1 MTLTNAFPCREWNIK
16 KWRIVKAWVTGTE
29 GGQAEDG
36 LRRYWQE
43 DTIGCGEWMSDMKI
57 RGTDER
63 QKGSCL
69 IKLTGRRN
77 ARGDI
82 GVGLERMKSV
92 SHKYLSNIES

>member
-1 MTLTNAFPCREWNIK
+1 
-16 KWRIVKAWVTGTE
+16 
-29 GGQAEDG
+29 
-36 LRRYWQE
+36 
-43 DTIGCGEWMSDMKI
+43 MKI

-92 SHKYLSNIES
+92 SHKYLSNIKS